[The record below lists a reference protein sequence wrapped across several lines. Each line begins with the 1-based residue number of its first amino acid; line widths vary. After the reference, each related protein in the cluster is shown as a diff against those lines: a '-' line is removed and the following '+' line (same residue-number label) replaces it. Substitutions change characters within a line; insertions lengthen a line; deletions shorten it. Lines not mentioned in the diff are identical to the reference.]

1 MKEIGGSVD
10 FLKKGKKGTN
20 KLIYSNPSIVLCFCL
35 FVFLLF
41 VWVFLMKNVPS
52 LKKKRQQTSK
62 ETVRFRSPYSLG
74 NTFSNF
80 AKLNKSYIKP
90 LG

>member
-10 FLKKGKKGTN
+10 FLEKGKKGTN
-20 KLIYSNPSIVLCFCL
+20 KLIYNNPSIVLCFCL

-52 LKKKRQQTSK
+52 LKKKDNKPPRKQSD
-62 ETVRFRSPYSLG
+62 LG
-74 NTFSNF
+74 HH
-80 AKLNKSYIKP
+80 IV
-90 LG
+90 